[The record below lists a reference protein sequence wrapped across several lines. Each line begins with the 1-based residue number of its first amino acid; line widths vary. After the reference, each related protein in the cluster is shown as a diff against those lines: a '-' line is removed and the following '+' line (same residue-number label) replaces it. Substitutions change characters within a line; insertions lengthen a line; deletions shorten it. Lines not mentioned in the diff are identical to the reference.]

1 VFRKQISYGA
11 VCLVCCLTAG
21 LSFGDGKKAAGREAA
36 RPSEKGVLWTDPGDI
51 STRDVLHGPG
61 GANRLPHGPFT
72 FDKEDFDG
80 ASPKFSVKS
89 ADGIEWKVKMG
100 IEARPETA
108 ASRIVWAVGYYAN
121 EDYFLPE
128 IQVQGLPAHLHRGQQ
143 EVGPNGSIR
152 NVRLRRED
160 DKKIATWEWRN
171 TPFDGT
177 REFNGLRTLM
187 AAINNWDVKDDN
199 NAVYQVN
206 GQRIYMVSDL
216 GASFGCPGRCWP
228 TTHAKGDP
236 EEYSESK
243 FIKQTTPEAV
253 SFAAPSRPGL
263 LRLAGPKEYRMRVH
277 LEWIGQNI
285 PRADAKWLGSLLAR
299 LSPDQLRDAFRAAGY
314 ASQDVD
320 EFAQVL
326 TSRIAELN
334 AL

>member
-1 VFRKQISYGA
+1 
-11 VCLVCCLTAG
+11 
-21 LSFGDGKKAAGREAA
+21 
-36 RPSEKGVLWTDPGDI
+36 
-51 STRDVLHGPG
+51 
-61 GANRLPHGPFT
+61 
-72 FDKEDFDG
+72 
-80 ASPKFSVKS
+80 
-89 ADGIEWKVKMG
+89 MG